1 MRRLYRLSCVGFVL
15 VLAVTA
21 CSERPSA
28 SKPVTAKAP
37 VDSYELRLGKGL
49 YSHYCQTC
57 HGETGAGD
65 GFNAFNLDPRPRDL
79 SNPVSQKKSDAE
91 LAAEISALE
100 APFSSPT
107 DRSSPGARRASRRR
121 ARRSSGRAGS
131 RGRHTRDAPR
141 CRCARSGDTDRRAL
155 RGERSSRAGP
165 P

>member
-37 VDSYELRLGKGL
+37 VDSYELRLGKDI
-49 YSHYCQTC
+49 YHHYCQTC

-79 SNPVSQKKSDAE
+79 SDPVFQKKKSDAE
-91 LAAEISALE
+91 FADTIRRGGTGVGL
-100 APFSSPT
+100 SPLMPPWGHT
-107 DRSSPGARRASRRR
+107 LSPRQIDEVILSI
-121 ARRSSGRAGS
+121 
-131 RGRHTRDAPR
+131 
-141 CRCARSGDTDRRAL
+141 RAL
-155 RGERSSRAGP
+155 RKQNPSEPAPGGPAANPTTPRRTLSRGP
-165 P
+165 A